1 MKSKIAILPLLGVGA
16 VLLVSGVSAQTPAVA
31 APASAAT
38 GVVPTKVGVI
48 NIQEALITTK
58 DGQKAAGELKVKFAP
73 KQAEIEK
80 KQGDIA
86 GLQQTLN
93 KGGNAMS
100 EESKQ
105 KIMRDIDQKN
115 VSLKRD
121 TEDAQADLE
130 QEQQRIMS
138 DLGGKMISV
147 LNKFATENGYALV
160 IDISSQQTPVLFA
173 SNTIDITREIIALYD
188 KAAPQTTAPVA
199 APRTAAPR
207 PPAPVTQQRP
217 AAPATPKK

>member
-1 MKSKIAILPLLGVGA
+1 MKSKIAILPLLGLGA
-16 VLLVSGVSAQTPAVA
+16 ALLVTGLSAQTPAAAAA
-31 APASAAT
+31 APAVAPSKIA
-38 GVVPTKVGVI
+38 VI
-48 NIQEALITTK
+48 NIQEALINTK
-58 DGQKAAGELKVKFAP
+58 DGQKAAGDLKTKFAP

-86 GLQQTLN
+86 GLQQQLN

-130 QEQQRIMS
+130 QEQQRIMG

-147 LNKFATENGYALV
+147 LNKYATENGYALV

-188 KAAPQTTAPVA
+188 KAAPMA
-199 APRTAAPR
+199 APANARPAAPR
-207 PPAPVTQQRP
+207 PASPTT
-217 AAPATPKK
+217 AAPKK

>member
-1 MKSKIAILPLLGVGA
+1 MKKIAILPLLGVGA
-16 VLLVSGVSAQTPAVA
+16 ALLVSCVSAQTPAA
-31 APASAAT
+31 AATAPAVTPSKIA
-38 GVVPTKVGVI
+38 VI
-48 NIQEALITTK
+48 NIQEALINTK
-58 DGQKAAGELKVKFAP
+58 DGQKAAGELKTKFAP
-73 KQAEIEK
+73 KQSEIEK
-80 KQGDIA
+80 KQSDIA
-86 GLQQTLN
+86 GLQQQLN

-100 EESKQ
+100 EDSKQ

-138 DLGGKMISV
+138 DLGGRMIGV
-147 LNKFATENGYALV
+147 LNKYATENGYALV

-188 KAAPQTTAPVA
+188 KAPQASAPPATRPTAPRPT
-199 APRTAAPR
+199 APPTAAPKTV
-207 PPAPVTQQRP
+207 PPG
-217 AAPATPKK
+217 PKN

>member
-1 MKSKIAILPLLGVGA
+1 MKSKFAILPLLGLGA
-16 VLLVSGVSAQTPAVA
+16 ALLVSNVSAQTPA
-31 APASAAT
+31 ASAPTAT
-38 GVVPTKVGVI
+38 PTKIAVI
-48 NIQEALITTK
+48 NIQEALINTK
-58 DGQKAAGELKVKFAP
+58 DGQKAAGDLKTKFAP
-73 KQAEIEK
+73 KQSEIEK

-86 GLQQTLN
+86 GLQQQLN

-100 EESKQ
+100 EEAKQ

-138 DLGGKMISV
+138 DLGGKMIGI
-147 LNKFATENGYALV
+147 LNKYATENSYALV

-173 SNTIDITREIIALYD
+173 SNGIDITREIIALYD
-188 KAAPQTTAPVA
+188 KSAPQTTAP
-199 APRTAAPR
+199 AAPR
-207 PPAPVTQQRP
+207 PAAARPASPVTT
-217 AAPATPKK
+217 APKK

>member
-1 MKSKIAILPLLGVGA
+1 MKSKIAILPLLGLGA
-16 VLLVSGVSAQTPAVA
+16 ALLVSCVSAQTPAAAATAPVA
-31 APASAAT
+31 APSKIA
-38 GVVPTKVGVI
+38 VI
-48 NIQEALITTK
+48 NIQEALINTK
-58 DGQKAAGELKVKFAP
+58 DGQKAAGDLKTKFAP
-73 KQAEIEK
+73 KQSEIEK

-86 GLQQTLN
+86 GLQQQLN

-138 DLGGKMISV
+138 DLGGKMISI
-147 LNKFATENGYALV
+147 LNKYATENGYALV

-173 SNTIDITREIIALYD
+173 SNTIDITRDIIALYD
-188 KAAPQTTAPVA
+188 KSAPQAGAPA
-199 APRTAAPR
+199 AMH
-207 PPAPVTQQRP
+207 PPAARP
-217 AAPATPKK
+217 AAPPATTAPKK